1 MKVKVKGK
9 SLNRVQLSATPW
21 TAVYQAP
28 PSMGFSKQ
36 DYCGLPFPSPKWE
49 LLKCKRFCTAKETIK
64 NMKRQFSEWEK
75 ILAIG
80 AMDKGLISK
89 IYKLFM
95 KLNMKKKKN

>member
-1 MKVKVKGK
+1 
-9 SLNRVQLSATPW
+9 
-21 TAVYQAP
+21 
-28 PSMGFSKQ
+28 MGFSKQ
-36 DYCGLPFPSPKWE
+36 DYCGFPFPSPKWE